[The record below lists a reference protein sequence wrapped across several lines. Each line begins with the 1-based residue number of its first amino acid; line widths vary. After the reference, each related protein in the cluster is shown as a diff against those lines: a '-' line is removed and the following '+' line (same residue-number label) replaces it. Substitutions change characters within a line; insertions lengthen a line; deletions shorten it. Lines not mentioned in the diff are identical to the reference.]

1 MNRILDLQAIAQ
13 DSLTADD
20 AVQSQSSCSWALCGV
35 CSSTSDSGCSSD
47 RTNPT
52 ITAV

>member
-1 MNRILDLQAIAQ
+1 MNRVLNLQ
-13 DSLTADD
+13 SLLQEEQNADD

-35 CSSTSDSGCSSD
+35 CSSTSDSGCGNA
-47 RTNPT
+47 TNPT